1 MVNLRQAFRQPRKE
15 ADTGWSRIIVPVT
28 DVDLDSRMLQI
39 VERLAKRQRIE
50 ISIVYVVEV
59 VQSMPL
65 DAELPGDVARGEH
78 VLRATRDHIAE
89 RVDPKQNQIT
99 TELLQAR
106 STGAAI
112 VDEAIDSHASVIIV
126 SAKLQRKHGVLS
138 IGDTVDYVLRNAH
151 CEVVVVRSVMPE
163 WLVEALELDLE

>member
-1 MVNLRQAFRQPRKE
+1 M
-15 ADTGWSRIIVPVT
+15 PVT
-28 DVDLDSRMLQI
+28 NVDVDSRVLQI

-50 ISIVYVVEV
+50 ISVVYVVEV
-59 VQSMPL
+59 MQSMPL
-65 DAELPGDVARGEH
+65 DAELPGDVACGEQ
-78 VLRATRDHIAE
+78 VLQAARDHIAVH
-89 RVDPKQNQIT
+89 VDPKQNLIT

-112 VDEAIDSHASVIIV
+112 VDEALDHDASVIIMA
-126 SAKLQRKHGVLS
+126 AKLQRKHGQLS

-151 CEVVVVRSVMPE
+151 CEVVVVRSEMPD